1 MSIQFAK
8 NETVVRRFDYATLGY
23 RKKTDSYAVAR
34 SLIVTNKR
42 VIHQDVNE
50 QAGKDL
56 IVRREM
62 PIEHAKF
69 VDVRFSKTSKPSHLI
84 AALILAV
91 LAVAAYFLTNLKTWL
106 PNVAFVQNLPEI
118 LFVGLSGV
126 LGLIALINVFSY
138 FASRRIML
146 ACTVSTDSVIQPVF
160 SNTITDEA
168 ISPKKAKQAR
178 KNTLRME
185 LDIRINK
192 RAAKDLADGLGAAI
206 LDAIEMNREAE
217 AAEAAARAAAVA
229 PVVTPVTCCCVNE
242 TVAEPAVEETVEEPT
257 VDAVEETV
265 EAPVADDDVAE
276 ALADEPAEASVEET
290 LESPE
295 EQTEEETP
303 VSDEDTPV
311 QF

>member
-50 QAGKDL
+50 QMGKDL

-69 VDVRFSKTSKPSHLI
+69 VDVRFSKTSKPSCLV

-118 LFVGLSGV
+118 LFVGLSGL

-138 FASRRIML
+138 FASRRVML

-168 ISPKKAKQAR
+168 ISPKKAKQAKR
-178 KNTLRME
+178 NTLRME

-206 LDAIEMNREAE
+206 LNAIEMNREAE
-217 AAEAAARAAAVA
+217 AAARAAAPVA
-229 PVVTPVTCCCVNE
+229 VPVTCCCVNE
-242 TVAEPAVEETVEEPT
+242 TVAEPTEATVEETVAEP
-257 VDAVEETV
+257 VVEETV
-265 EAPVADDDVAE
+265 EAPVADEDVAD
-276 ALADEPAEASVEET
+276 ALDADAAEASDEDTLDESVEET
-290 LESPE
+290 LEE
-295 EQTEEETP
+295 TEEETP